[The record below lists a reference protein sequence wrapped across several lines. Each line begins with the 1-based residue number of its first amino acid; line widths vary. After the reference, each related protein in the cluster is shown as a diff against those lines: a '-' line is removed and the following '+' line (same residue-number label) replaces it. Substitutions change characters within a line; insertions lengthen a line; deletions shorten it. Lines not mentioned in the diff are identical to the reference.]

1 MDKKD
6 RLRSIDYITISY
18 CKFTNQYWT
27 VAYGTQNTEITR
39 DRTTLL
45 YNWWNKNVR
54 RCPQLGNGIMHVYNN
69 YYEAYGESDNNRDVT
84 GIIGGDGSEVVSE
97 NNMFNGYTIG
107 QALRMGGD
115 ENKNPARDEGSF
127 YSKELNTN
135 PEEINFE
142 SKNVSK
148 WYPNVSNYGYILL
161 DAFNKDNFDTKNFCI
176 KYAGCFD
183 SPNGIKYI
191 TDEDFSEWHYKIY
204 DSPVLNKVNLTIPES
219 GFANICK
226 LNLYLMILWQIFLL

>member
-69 YYEAYGESDNNRDVT
+69 YYEAYGDSDNNRV
-84 GIIGGDGSEVVSE
+84 
-97 NNMFNGYTIG
+97 
-107 QALRMGGD
+107 R
-115 ENKNPARDEGSF
+115 
-127 YSKELNTN
+127 
-135 PEEINFE
+135 
-142 SKNVSK
+142 
-148 WYPNVSNYGYILL
+148 
-161 DAFNKDNFDTKNFCI
+161 TKNALFS
-176 KYAGCFD
+176 KQRVHCFHKGTM
-183 SPNGIKYI
+183 SRK
-191 TDEDFSEWHYKIY
+191 
-204 DSPVLNKVNLTIPES
+204 
-219 GFANICK
+219 
-226 LNLYLMILWQIFLL
+226 